1 MAIVRLA
8 LLSVLNRRVTAG
20 LTLLAIALSVAMLL
34 GVEKVR
40 RDARGSFANTISGTD
55 LIVGA
60 RSGAIQLLLY
70 SVFRIGNAT
79 SNISWESY
87 LDIAELPRVRWTV
100 PISLGDSHRGFR
112 VMGTSRAY
120 FEHYRFART
129 ESLEL
134 AAGGSFDDV
143 FDDVF
148 DAVLGA
154 EVAERL
160 GYGLGDAI
168 VVSHGTSEVS
178 FVDHDDKPFRVT
190 GILAPTG
197 TPVDRT
203 VHVSVEGF
211 TAMHVDW
218 RAGAPVPGA
227 EVTAD
232 EARAMDLTPRT
243 ITAFLVG
250 LDSKIAIFGVQRR
263 INEYREEPLLA
274 IIPGVA
280 LQELWDMM
288 RVAENVLR
296 VVSSMVVVTGLLG
309 MLTVILASL
318 EARRREM
325 AVLRSVG
332 ARPLHVFALFMSEAG
347 VLALLG
353 AAAGVAVLYGALL
366 IGQPIV
372 AREFGLHL
380 PIAMPSPADWWI
392 IAAVVAAGFVAGGVP
407 ALRAY
412 RLSLADGLSMRI

>member
-1 MAIVRLA
+1 MMTLVRLA
-8 LLSVLNRRVTAG
+8 FQSVLNRRVTAG
-20 LTLLAIALSVAMLL
+20 LTVLAIALSVAMLL

-40 RDARGSFANTISGTD
+40 RDARGAFANTISGTD

-79 SNISWESY
+79 NNISWESY
-87 LDIAELPRVRWTV
+87 RDIADLPRVQWTV
-100 PISLGDSHRGFR
+100 PISLGDSHRGYR
-112 VMGTSRAY
+112 VMGTTHAY
-120 FEHYRFART
+120 FDHYRYART
-129 ESLEL
+129 ESLSF
-134 AAGGSFDDV
+134 AAGGPFDDV
-143 FDDVF
+143 Y

-160 GYGLGDAI
+160 GYALGDAL
-168 VVSHGTSEVS
+168 VVSHGTGEVS
-178 FVDHDDKPFRVT
+178 FSDHDDKPFRVA

-203 VHVSVEGF
+203 VHISIEGF
-211 TAMHVDW
+211 TAMHIDW
-218 RAGAPVPGA
+218 VAGVRVPGA
-227 EVTAD
+227 AVTAD
-232 EARAMDLTPRT
+232 EARAMDLTPKA

-250 LDSKIAIFGVQRR
+250 LDSKIAIFDVQRR

-280 LQELWDMM
+280 LQELWDLM

-309 MLTVILASL
+309 MVTVVLASL

-332 ARPLHVFALFMSEAG
+332 ARPLHVFALFMSEAV
-347 VLALLG
+347 VLTLLG
-353 AAAGVAVLYGALL
+353 VVAGVALVYAGLL
-366 IGQPIV
+366 IGRPLI
-372 AREFGLHL
+372 ASEFGLHL
-380 PIAMPSPADWWI
+380 AIAAPAPADWLI
-392 IAAVVAAGFVAGGVP
+392 IAAILLAAFAAGAAP
-407 ALRAY
+407 AFRAY
-412 RLSLADGLSMRI
+412 RLSLNDGLSMRI

>member
-8 LLSVLNRRVTAG
+8 LLSVLNRRITAG
-20 LTLLAIALSVAMLL
+20 LTLLAIALSIAMLL

-40 RDARGSFANTISGTD
+40 RDARGAFASTISGTD

-79 SNISWESY
+79 NNISWESY
-87 LDIAELPRVRWTV
+87 RDIADFSRVRWTV
-100 PISLGDSHRGFR
+100 PIALGDSHRGFR
-112 VMGTSRAY
+112 VMGTSKGY
-120 FEHYRFART
+120 FEHYRYARAHSLAFA
-129 ESLEL
+129 S
-134 AAGGSFDDV
+134 GGV
-143 FDDVF
+143 FADVF

-160 GYGLGDAI
+160 GYVLGDAL
-168 VVSHGTSEVS
+168 VVTHGAGEVS
-178 FVDHDDKPFRVT
+178 FVAHDDKPFRVA

-203 VHVSVEGF
+203 VHVSLEGY

-218 RAGAPVPGA
+218 RAGAPIPGA
-227 EVTAD
+227 TVSAE
-232 EARAMDLTPRT
+232 EARAMDLTPKT

-250 LDSKIAIFGVQRR
+250 LDSKIAIFGMQRR

-274 IIPGVA
+274 VIPGVA
-280 LQELWDMM
+280 LQELWDLMS
-288 RVAENVLR
+288 VAENVLR
-296 VVSSMVVVTGLLG
+296 VVSVVVVATGLLG
-309 MLTVILASL
+309 MLTVILSSL

-353 AAAGVAVLYGALL
+353 AAIGVALLYVGLA
-366 IGQPIV
+366 IGQPLV
-372 AREFGLHL
+372 SREFGLHL
-380 PIAMPSPADWWI
+380 PIEALAPADWRLL
-392 IAAVVAAGFVAGGVP
+392 AAVVLAGVVIGGVP
-407 ALRAY
+407 AFRAY

>member
-1 MAIVRLA
+1 MMTLVRLA
-8 LLSVLNRRVTAG
+8 FQSVRNRRATAG
-20 LTLLAIALSVAMLL
+20 LTVFAIALSVAMLL

-40 RDARGSFANTISGTD
+40 RDARGAFANTISGTD

-79 SNISWESY
+79 NNISWESY
-87 LDIAELPRVRWTV
+87 QDIAALPQVRWTV
-100 PISLGDSHRGFR
+100 PISLGDSHRGYR

-120 FEHYRFART
+120 FDHYRYART
-129 ESLEL
+129 ESLAF
-134 AAGGSFDDV
+134 AAGGPFDDLY
-143 FDDVF
+143 

-154 EVAERL
+154 EVARRL
-160 GYGLGDAI
+160 EYSLGDAL
-168 VVSHGTSEVS
+168 VVSHGAGAVS
-178 FVDHDDKPFRVT
+178 FSDHEDKPFRVA

-203 VHVSVEGF
+203 VHISIEGF
-211 TAMHVDW
+211 TAMHIDW
-218 RAGAPVPGA
+218 VAGVRVPGA
-227 EVTAD
+227 EVDAD
-232 EARAMDLTPRT
+232 EARAMDLTPQA

-274 IIPGVA
+274 VIPGVA
-280 LQELWDMM
+280 LQELWDLMQ
-288 RVAENVLR
+288 VAENVLR
-296 VVSSMVVVTGLLG
+296 VVSTMVVVTGLLG
-309 MLTVILASL
+309 MLTVVLASL

-332 ARPLHVFALFMSEAG
+332 ARPLHVFALFMSEAV

-353 AAAGVAVLYGALL
+353 VAVGVALVYAALL
-366 IGQPIV
+366 IGRPLI

-380 PIAMPSPADWWI
+380 AIAAPAPADWLI
-392 IAAVVAAGFVAGGVP
+392 ISAVVLAAFAAGTVP

-412 RLSLADGLSMRI
+412 RMSLADGLSMRI

>member
-8 LLSVLNRRVTAG
+8 FLSVLNRRVTAG
-20 LTLLAIALSVAMLL
+20 LTLLAIALSIAMLL

-40 RDARGSFANTISGTD
+40 RDARGAFANTISGTD

-79 SNISWESY
+79 NNISWESY
-87 LDIAELPRVRWTV
+87 LELAEFPRVRWTV
-100 PISLGDSHRGFR
+100 PIALGDSHRGFR
-112 VMGTSRAY
+112 VMGTSKGY
-120 FEHYRFART
+120 FEHYRYART
-129 ESLEL
+129 QVL
-134 AAGGSFDDV
+134 AFASGDV
-143 FDDVF
+143 FEDVF

-160 GYGLGDAI
+160 GYGLGDSL
-168 VVSHGTSEVS
+168 VVTHGAGEVS
-178 FVDHDDKPFRVT
+178 FMEHDDKPFRVA

-203 VHVSVEGF
+203 VHVSLEGY

-218 RAGAPVPGA
+218 AAGAPIPGA
-227 EVTAD
+227 RVSAE
-232 EARAMDLTPRT
+232 EARTMDLTPKT

-280 LQELWDMM
+280 LQELWDLMS
-288 RVAENVLR
+288 VAENVLR
-296 VVSSMVVVTGLLG
+296 VVSSMVVATGLLG

-353 AAAGVAVLYGALL
+353 VAAGVALLYAALL
-366 IGQPIV
+366 IGQPMV
-372 AREFGLHL
+372 SREFGLHV
-380 PIAMPSPADWWI
+380 PIAMPATADWWI
-392 IAAVVAAGFVAGGVP
+392 MGAVVGAGFAASSVP
-407 ALRAY
+407 AFRAY

>member
-8 LLSVLNRRVTAG
+8 FLSVLNRRVTAG
-20 LTLLAIALSVAMLL
+20 LTLLAIALSIAMLL

-40 RDARGSFANTISGTD
+40 RDARGAFANTISGTD

-79 SNISWESY
+79 NNISWQSY
-87 LDIAELPRVRWTV
+87 REIADFPRVRWTV
-100 PISLGDSHRGFR
+100 PVALGDSHRGFR
-112 VMGTSRAY
+112 VMGTSKGY
-120 FEHYRFART
+120 FEHYRYART
-129 ESLEL
+129 HSL
-134 AAGGSFDDV
+134 AFASGDV
-143 FDDVF
+143 FEDVF

-154 EVAERL
+154 DVAERL
-160 GYGLGDAI
+160 GYALGDSL
-168 VVSHGTSEVS
+168 VVAHGAGDVS
-178 FVDHDDKPFRVT
+178 FVEHDDKPFRVA

-203 VHVSVEGF
+203 VHVSLEGY

-218 RAGAPVPGA
+218 AAGAPIPGVRISA
-227 EVTAD
+227 E
-232 EARAMDLTPRT
+232 EARAMDLTPKT

-280 LQELWDMM
+280 LQELWDLMS
-288 RVAENVLR
+288 VAENVLR
-296 VVSSMVVVTGLLG
+296 VVSSMVVATGLLG
-309 MLTVILASL
+309 MLTVILSSL

-353 AAAGVAVLYGALL
+353 AAAGVALLYAALL
-366 IGQPIV
+366 VGQPIV
-372 AREFGLHL
+372 AREFGLHV
-380 PIAMPSPADWWI
+380 PIAMPATADWWI
-392 IAAVVAAGFVAGGVP
+392 IGAVVLAGFAAGSVP
-407 ALRAY
+407 AFRAY